1 MTADAEWLRTPEPG
15 WQAFDIP
22 ADVVG
27 DSFVSGDPDSN
38 RIAIQYYQSPDA
50 SMIAKVI
57 IGSGAQGPPG
67 HAHGGAMAALLDET
81 MGASAWLA
89 GHWVVAAEL
98 TVSFRD
104 MLPLGTRCIVEA
116 RVKRVEGR
124 KVRTVGRIRDEDGTV
139 FSKGKALFIALHED
153 RFGLLADQVEALR
166 AAGALR
172 AAPPAGNR
180 RGVDIV
186 RELRAGP

>member
-1 MTADAEWLRTPEPG
+1 MTADTEWLRTPEPG
-15 WQAFDIP
+15 WDAFDIP
-22 ADVVG
+22 ADAIG
-27 DSFVSGDPDSN
+27 ASFVSGDRDSN
-38 RIAIQYYQSPDA
+38 RIALQYYQSPDL

-57 IGSGAQGPPG
+57 LGSGAQGPPG
-67 HAHGGAMAALLDET
+67 HVHGGAMAALLDET

-98 TVSFRD
+98 TVAFRE
-104 MLPLGTRCIVEA
+104 MLPLGTRCIIEA

-139 FSKGKALFIALHED
+139 FSKGKALFIALHKD

-166 AAGALR
+166 AAGAPGAVT
-172 AAPPAGNR
+172 AASNG
-180 RGVDIV
+180 RGVDV
-186 RELRAGP
+186 LRELRAGP